1 MAGAVRLADPEVQE
15 AGGIMSFFPLKRVV
29 SALAGMVALF
39 LAGMGP
45 TMAPAQEV
53 VPSTSASA
61 NSLNGDPAPRPVFI
75 PSDVV
80 DSEEP
85 QTVPP
90 VIPRPP
96 AYIPAT
102 EVALG
107 NDATMD
113 ADHRREA
120 DPYRR
125 QGDMRRP
132 FFAGIGLILGGSL
145 LGVVFGWDDRMARK
159 FTEAFGCP

>member
-1 MAGAVRLADPEVQE
+1 MVGAVRFEDPEVQE
-15 AGGIMSFFPLKRVV
+15 AGRILSFFPLRRVL
-29 SALAGMVALF
+29 SALAGMVALL

-61 NSLNGDPAPRPVFI
+61 NPLNGDPAPRPVVF

-90 VIPRPP
+90 VVPRPP
-96 AYIPAT
+96 ADFPQTQPAR
-102 EVALG
+102 VVMG
-107 NDATMD
+107 
-113 ADHRREA
+113 
-120 DPYRR
+120 
-125 QGDMRRP
+125 P
-132 FFAGIGLILGGSL
+132 FDVMYEST
-145 LGVVFGWDDRMARK
+145 FGAASVDEW
-159 FTEAFGCP
+159 